1 MKTTI
6 KFKSYITLM
15 FSNDGKMILP
25 KNNDGEYDVIM
36 HLEGKTLGA
45 SRSTEPNNKSLLIV
59 NGDEDYKRKLSH
71 YIASLLNDRT
81 VSDLEMFVGNSKYIV
96 DCGTYSIDIQLKELA
111 NADFT
116 SFIRIADEDI
126 GMRSDDP
133 NKELIN
139 MASIRYMVLGNDV
152 SLDQLSGVEFISLE
166 ELPGFIASDSKK
178 TDYLRLML
186 SGIDLER
193 VKKFSSTLSSYHE
206 EQSPFSM

>member
-1 MKTTI
+1 
-6 KFKSYITLM
+6 
-15 FSNDGKMILP
+15 
-25 KNNDGEYDVIM
+25 
-36 HLEGKTLGA
+36 
-45 SRSTEPNNKSLLIV
+45 
-59 NGDEDYKRKLSH
+59 
-71 YIASLLNDRT
+71 
-81 VSDLEMFVGNSKYIV
+81 
-96 DCGTYSIDIQLKELA
+96 
-111 NADFT
+111 
-116 SFIRIADEDI
+116 
-126 GMRSDDP
+126 MRSDDP

-139 MASIRYMVLGNDV
+139 MASIRYMILGNDV